1 MPERKTMTATV
12 QQTSVTHRISIGIIA
27 VSLSLISLALGT
39 ALFFSPVAGYL
50 FMPPT
55 VSEQSVPSTAT
66 AVTLTWTA
74 PGDDGNVGQASS
86 YDLRYSGTP
95 ITVDNFAQ
103 ALSAGSLPPPQP
115 AGATETTT
123 VNNLQPSTTYF
134 FALKATDD
142 AGNVSVM
149 SNVASKTTSALP
161 EACVPTYTCSEWSAC
176 VNGTQTKT
184 CSVTN
189 NCQSGLG
196 QPITSQAC
204 TSPAATPAPAPATGG
219 SPAHVVRH
227 IVAATIGVGGGP
239 AVRVIDPKTGKA
251 TAQFNV
257 LQSKDR
263 KGVNVSAGD
272 VDGDHQ
278 PDVVIGS
285 GAGNDA
291 VVKVFTP
298 AGKQLFSFNPY
309 PTDRGTG
316 VDVATG
322 DVNGD
327 GTDEIIT
334 VPAKAAAQV
343 KVFRYD
349 SAKKAFVLLAQTFA
363 YDRNSRQGFTVAA
376 GDMDVDGNAE
386 IAVTARANARTVTLL
401 RVKGN
406 QLQIIR
412 RINPFPIL
420 FRTGLTIAIGDTYGT
435 GRGQLIVTGGPT
447 YYSDV
452 KIFDISGRYL
462 THFLPTSK
470 AFRGGVDLATLD
482 VDQDGRDEVLTTT
495 FLNGDPGVRV
505 FRYDAL
511 RKTFTLKQSYYAFAR
526 AIKNG
531 FRLGAI

>member
-1 MPERKTMTATV
+1 MPERKTTTSTV
-12 QQTSVTHRISIGIIA
+12 QKTSVTHRVSIGIIA

-39 ALFFSPVAGYL
+39 ALFFSPAAGYL

-55 VSEQSVPSTAT
+55 VTEQSVPSTAT

-74 PGDDGNVGQASS
+74 PGDDGNVGQAAS
-86 YDLRYSGTP
+86 YDLRYSTNP
-95 ITVDNFAQ
+95 ITVENFPQAQ
-103 ALSAGSLPPPQP
+103 GVPNLPGPQP
-115 AGATETTT
+115 AGSTES
-123 VNNLQPSTTYF
+123 VSVGSLQPSTTYF

-149 SNVASKTTSALP
+149 SNVATKTTSALA
-161 EACVPTYTCSEWSAC
+161 EACVPTYTCSEWTAC
-176 VNGTQTKT
+176 SNGSQNRT

-196 QPITSQAC
+196 QPITTQAC
-204 TSPAATPAPAPATGG
+204 TSPAATPAAGG
-219 SPAHVVRH
+219 SLSHVVRH
-227 IVAATIGVGGGP
+227 IVVASIGVGGGP
-239 AVRVIDPKTGKA
+239 AVRVIEPTTGKA

-263 KGVNVSAGD
+263 MGVNISAGD

-309 PTDRGTG
+309 PTDRRTG

-322 DVNGD
+322 DVDGD

-343 KVFRYD
+343 KVFRFD
-349 SAKKAFVLLAQTFA
+349 SAKKAFTLLAQAFA

-376 GDMDVDGNAE
+376 GDMDVDGKVE
-386 IAVTARANARTVTLL
+386 IAVTARANARSVTLL
-401 RVKGN
+401 RVKGT
-406 QLQIIR
+406 QLQTIR

-452 KIFDISGRYL
+452 KIFDINGRYQ
-462 THFLPTSK
+462 THFLPTTK
-470 AFRGGVDLATLD
+470 AWRGGVDVATLD
-482 VDQDGRDEVLTTT
+482 VDQDGRDEVLTTSY
-495 FLNGDPGVRV
+495 LNGEPGVRV
-505 FRYDAL
+505 FRYDPIRRAY
-511 RKTFTLKQSYYAFAR
+511 TLKQSYYAFAR
-526 AIKNG
+526 AFKNG